1 MWPDI
6 YAGRDYYFSVHI
18 FYRSILVSYE
28 VSKAQVKIFCNPRR
42 GDFGWDSLKRDKRV
56 KIWYNRVMD
65 FEKIKRR
72 QTIRLVVTESLMVL
86 SVVALVVVLV
96 LVVSGYWINAN
107 FEVERSGLLQVSSAP
122 TGAVVTVDD
131 GVWFQRT
138 NTSKMISSGKHT
150 LTVSKD
156 GYDTWTKDVE
166 VPEGLLYRL
175 HYPRLFLLE
184 RTVEEVLP
192 MTELVKVT
200 VSPKRDSLLVYQT
213 SGWSRINLNSDTPV
227 AKVVTSAEATGL
239 LQDWEKITAEAENYD
254 EDGNIILRF
263 YEDQYVVKL
272 EQDTINVVKKDSEE
286 KVLSERLP
294 FVPKA
299 VKVGHR
305 GEFIVMNDGVRMVTL
320 DMETMS
326 LVEWAVESENFG
338 WMDNDLMYVVDAAG
352 KLIVYDYDGLN
363 RRKLASGVSS
373 KWPIVITND
382 KWMYYFNDNGL
393 VREWLIPHN
402 S

>member
-1 MWPDI
+1 
-6 YAGRDYYFSVHI
+6 
-18 FYRSILVSYE
+18 
-28 VSKAQVKIFCNPRR
+28 
-42 GDFGWDSLKRDKRV
+42 
-56 KIWYNRVMD
+56 MD

-107 FEVERSGLLQVSSAP
+107 FEVERSGLLQVSSVP

-184 RTVEEVLP
+184 RTAEEVLP
-192 MTELVKVT
+192 MTELIKVT
-200 VSPKRDSLLVYQT
+200 VSPKRDSLLVYQA

-272 EQDTINVVKKDSEE
+272 EQDTINVIKKDSEE

-294 FVPKA
+294 FVPKV

-352 KLIVYDYDGLN
+352 ELIVYDYDGLN
-363 RRKLASGVSS
+363 RRELASGVSS

-402 S
+402 V